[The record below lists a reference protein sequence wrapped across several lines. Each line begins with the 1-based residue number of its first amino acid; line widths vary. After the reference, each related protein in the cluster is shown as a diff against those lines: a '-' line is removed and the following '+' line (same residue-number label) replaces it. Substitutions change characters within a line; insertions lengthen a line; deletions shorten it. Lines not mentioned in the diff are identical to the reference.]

1 MIFSMAKQ
9 GIGQQALGAA
19 EFPAR
24 YGAWEISNLKFEI

>member
-9 GIGQQALGAA
+9 GIGQQALGAG

-24 YGAWEISNLKFEI
+24 YGAWEISNLKYEI